1 MSAADGCAGG
11 IVGDKKYS
19 SHIFLK
25 AEHISVSL
33 NNKRILNDI
42 SCEFP
47 KGEWTHIVGANGAG
61 KSTFLKILA
70 GVLPPDEGTVCD
82 GAVDLMRISPARRA
96 HIVAYVPQ
104 RLEALAP
111 LNAVRFVAQ
120 GLYAEHISAHR
131 PQDCACDRA
140 YALMRSMHLD
150 HLAHRS
156 MNELSGG
163 ECQMLVLCSAI
174 LQNTQIL
181 LLDEPTASLDM
192 QHTRRFFEIVGA
204 LRAQGKTI
212 LSVSHD
218 LRHTASYADNAF
230 VMRDGH
236 CIEFARHE
244 FPSRKILSSA
254 LGDIPDEDWDEIRM
268 RIRSRRKTPPETL
281 RQSPQTP
288 SETLRQPPQTPPET
302 LRQPLQTSPETLR
315 QSPQTPKNARACA
328 DLRRREKRAV
338 IVSCAVLCAL
348 VFGLPWVG
356 ATFIGVP
363 FDDVS
368 ARVFWAL
375 RVPRVLLAMLAGG
388 VLAVVG
394 ASFQALFQNALA
406 SPYTLGV
413 ASGASLGAMI
423 AIQCGVFS
431 AVLLPGLAT
440 LGGILSLSAV
450 VAIASRFGL
459 RSPAYC
465 LLAGVATS
473 MFCSAC
479 GLAVQAFAT
488 PLTAQQ
494 MMRWQLGGLEIA
506 GYEAFAAV
514 PVIALALVV
523 LFRRAPALDLLSV
536 DARLAQSRG
545 VDVPRERLRVIV
557 AASVAASIVVSL
569 CGPIGFVGLIVPN
582 AVRFIFGADMRTA
595 FVLSFPVG
603 ASVLLIADAGSRLLE
618 SVIWIPVGVIIAIV
632 GVPIFVFFLFK
643 MRGNTAF

>member
-1 MSAADGCAGG
+1 MSAADGCAGAD
-11 IVGDKKYS
+11 IGDINYLPMLC
-19 SHIFLK
+19 LK
-25 AEHISVSL
+25 AEHISVAL
-33 NNKRILNDI
+33 NKKRILNDI
-42 SCEFP
+42 SCVFP

-61 KSTFLKILA
+61 KSTFLKVLA
-70 GVLPPDEGTVCD
+70 GILPPDEGTVRAGD
-82 GAVDLMRISPARRA
+82 DDLMKISPALRA

-111 LNAVRFVAQ
+111 LKAVRFVAQ
-120 GLYAEHISAHR
+120 GLYAEHISAR
-131 PQDCACDRA
+131 RAAAGACDRA

-150 HLAHRS
+150 HLAHRP

-192 QHTRRFFEIVGA
+192 QHTRRFFEIVAA
-204 LRAQGKTI
+204 LRAKGKTI

-218 LRHTASYADNAF
+218 LRQTASYADNAF

-236 CIEFARHE
+236 CIEFVRHA
-244 FPSRKILSSA
+244 FPSRKILSWA
-254 LGDIPDEDWDEIRM
+254 LGDIPDEDWNEIRT
-268 RIRSRRKTPPETL
+268 RLRSRRK
-281 RQSPQTP
+281 SP
-288 SETLRQPPQTPPET
+288 SDAQTPPDS
-302 LRQPLQTSPETLR
+302 LPQPQ
-315 QSPQTPKNARACA
+315 QTPPDSLPQPQQMPKNSLACA

-338 IVSCAVLCAL
+338 IASWTVLCAL
-348 VFGLPWVG
+348 VLLLPWVG
-356 ATFIGVP
+356 ATFLGVP

-368 ARVFWAL
+368 ARVFWSL
-375 RVPRVLLAMLAGG
+375 RVPRVLLALLAGG

-459 RSPAYC
+459 RSPVYC
-465 LLAGVATS
+465 LMAGVATS

-506 GYEAFAAV
+506 GYEAFSAV
-514 PVIALALVV
+514 PVIALALVA

-536 DARLAQSRG
+536 DAGLAQSRG
-545 VDVPRERLRVIV
+545 VDVPGVRLRVIV

-582 AVRFIFGADMRTA
+582 AARFIFGADMRTA
-595 FVLSFPVG
+595 FALSFPVG

-618 SVIWIPVGVIIAIV
+618 SVIWIPAGVIIAIA
-632 GVPIFVFFLFK
+632 GVPVFVFFLFK
-643 MRGNTAF
+643 MRGNSAF